1 MTNIVITV
9 FVCRK
14 GVSVEGYQS
23 KVMDDNNIGQV
34 YRNVQ
39 REMWEWLPPVVP
51 PAGIVDITIYY
62 RPGLQHEFMSEWGVH
77 NNERV

>member
-1 MTNIVITV
+1 MQQETIRRLRFHEITMTNTVIAV
-9 FVCRK
+9 FVYRK

-34 YRNVQ
+34 YWNVQ
-39 REMWEWLPPVVP
+39 REMWEWLPPAVP

-62 RPGLQHEFMSEWGVH
+62 SQA
-77 NNERV
+77 N

>member
-34 YRNVQ
+34 YWNVQ
-39 REMWEWLPPVVP
+39 REMWEWLPPAVP

-62 RPGLQHEFMSEWGVH
+62 G
-77 NNERV
+77 

>member
-1 MTNIVITV
+1 MQYETIRRLRFHEITMTNTVITV
-9 FVCRK
+9 FVYRK

-34 YRNVQ
+34 YWNVQ
-39 REMWEWLPPVVP
+39 REMWEWLPPAVP

-62 RPGLQHEFMSEWGVH
+62 S
-77 NNERV
+77 